1 MFHVLSTVTSGS
13 MSSDHFRD
21 YLNVI
26 GRYPLLTAEQEIQ
39 LSRQVHRMLELQQQ
53 TTPLTKR
60 EEREVKIGK
69 RAKNA
74 IINSNLRLVVH
85 IAKRY
90 TVRLRSNGMDMMD
103 LIQEGAIGLDR
114 AAEKFDGSKGYRFT
128 TYAYWW
134 IRQSINRAIDVK
146 ERIIRMPCNALQL
159 THNASRAKHAFM
171 QDRGRWP
178 TMAELAEQLDVTVD
192 ELSLILLRS
201 APHSS
206 LDSLI
211 IEDGSP
217 LVDMIADEQHTYDLS
232 DEYHEQLQLAFF
244 YLSQAEQDILRGQFG
259 IGGAPYKTMQ
269 ALGKEQGIT
278 RERVRQKM
286 NNAQRK
292 LKLMISK

>member
-1 MFHVLSTVTSGS
+1 
-13 MSSDHFRD
+13 MSADHFRD
-21 YLNVI
+21 YLNII
-26 GRYPLLTAEQEIQ
+26 GRYPLLTPDQEIQ

-60 EEREVKIGK
+60 EEREVKVGK

-90 TVRLRSNGMDMMD
+90 TVRLRFNGMDMMD

-114 AAEKFDGSKGYRFT
+114 AAEKFDGSKGYRFS

-134 IRQSINRAIDVK
+134 VRQSINRAIDVK
-146 ERIIRMPCNALQL
+146 ERIIRMPSNALQL
-159 THNASRAKHAFM
+159 THDASRIKHAFM
-171 QDRGRWP
+171 QEQGRWP
-178 TMAELAEQLDVTVD
+178 TMAELAERLEITVD
-192 ELSLILLRS
+192 ELSLILHRA

-206 LDSLI
+206 LDSLAL
-211 IEDGSP
+211 EDGSP
-217 LVDMIADEQHTYDLS
+217 LVDLIAGEQHTYDLS

-244 YLSQAEQDILRGQFG
+244 CLSQAEQDILRGQYG
-259 IGGAPYKTMQ
+259 LDGAPHKTMHV
-269 ALGKEQGIT
+269 LGKEQGIT

>member
-21 YLNVI
+21 YLNII

-53 TTPLTKR
+53 AAPLTKR
-60 EEREVKIGK
+60 EQREVNVGK
-69 RAKNA
+69 RAKDS
-74 IINSNLRLVVH
+74 IIKCNLRLVVH

-90 TVRLRSNGMDMMD
+90 TIRLRSNGMDMMD

-146 ERIIRMPCNALQL
+146 ERLIKVPSNALQL
-159 THNASRAKHAFM
+159 THNASRIKHSFM
-171 QDRGRWP
+171 QEHGRWP
-178 TMAELAEQLDVTVD
+178 TLGEIAERLETTVD
-192 ELSLILLRS
+192 ELSLLLHRA

-206 LDSLI
+206 LDSLAL
-211 IEDGSP
+211 EDGSP
-217 LVDMIADEQHTYDLS
+217 LVDLIASESVGYDLM

-244 YLSQAEQDILRGQFG
+244 CLNEAEQDILRGQFG
-259 IGGAPYKTMQ
+259 IDGAPYKTMQ